1 MTNSEMGWGDPER
14 PQQRPQGEWPQQQPP
29 QEPPWHGPA
38 GPPSQY
44 GNYPQPSLNY
54 VQAQGLN
61 RPAAYGYHPV
71 TGLPY
76 SHKSKTTAGLLSIF
90 FGFFG
95 AGRFYAGH
103 TGLGFAMLIVNI
115 VLTAATLGFW
125 LALAW
130 IWPLIDGI
138 CLLAGEPK
146 DKNGLPLR

>member
-1 MTNSEMGWGDPER
+1 MGIT
-14 PQQRPQGEWPQQQPP
+14 
-29 QEPPWHGPA
+29 
-38 GPPSQY
+38 
-44 GNYPQPSLNY
+44 
-54 VQAQGLN
+54 
-61 RPAAYGYHPV
+61 PV